1 VLPSRVSRSLDGEH
15 ALGVKL
21 KKANRVRAS
30 TSQRAW
36 IKGALNDAGSVP
48 TSKRVSNYFASDGQI
63 ICAYWQPD
71 LLYLS
76 RRRHRRRLSGGQCS
90 HAISWHGRPI
100 ICASMSQNQER
111 WWISKN

>member
-48 TSKRVSNYFASDGQI
+48 TSKGVSNYFARMRRSSAPTG
-63 ICAYWQPD
+63 D
-71 LLYLS
+71 LIFCIS
-76 RRRHRRRLSGGQCS
+76 RDADTAEDCPV
-90 HAISWHGRPI
+90 AIFACHFVAR
-100 ICASMSQNQER
+100 
-111 WWISKN
+111 